1 MEDNSNM
8 PGPTTSEANEAGGN
22 GENLSDTVEVFGD
35 DDSNG
40 ITCGLYS
47 FNSLCLN
54 K

>member
-8 PGPTTSEANEAGGN
+8 PGPTISETNEAGGN
-22 GENLSDTVEVFGD
+22 GENRSDPVEVFGNA
-35 DDSNG
+35 DSND

-47 FNSLCLN
+47 FKSLRIN